1 MDNTVELQT
10 MFINHG
16 YIFKL
21 KVQKGFNGE
30 KRQLTQADKNQ
41 RELCQTNSCIILSK

>member
-1 MDNTVELQT
+1 MDNTVRLQM
-10 MFINHG
+10 MFINHW

-30 KRQLTQADKNQ
+30 KMLAD
-41 RELCQTNSCIILSK
+41 TS